1 MNLKKVTIAFALTVS
16 LTNSYLKADEGLWF
30 PALVKKQN
38 FKEMKSKGL
47 QLKADQIYSDKKA
60 DLTEAVMALTSSGQD
75 LRAYASASFISPE
88 GLIITNHH
96 AVFDHIE
103 RFSSDKN
110 DFMKFGYW
118 AKDKSQ
124 ESHCFG
130 LQVTLLFHQRDVT
143 KELTKGLDGVKDEKE
158 RMKQINERSKAIC
171 EKMDQDYPGSISQIS
186 SYMAGN
192 GFVLNSY
199 RVYKDVRMVAAPP
212 MQIGRYAGQED
223 NWQWPRHTGD
233 FAILRVYAGKDN
245 MPASYSKEN
254 VPYRPE
260 KYLPVSKQG
269 VKDNDFTMIIGYP
282 STTREYIP
290 SFALDKIVNEQNAAR
305 VKIRENKLNLL
316 QEAIGDNPL
325 LRLRYTSRLHSIE
338 NSYLRWKGEIAGVRE
353 MDLVNK
359 KIQEEEAFQRWADSD
374 PVRKVEY
381 GNILNQLRENYDELG
396 EYNYA
401 DVYFQEAGLQG
412 AEIVPVAG
420 KFEKLMAMFER
431 KRFNK
436 KAAEAE
442 AKKLHGLTN
451 QYYYNWDYELDRK
464 MFRDMIT
471 VYMNDMPAK
480 FYSVEMVRAAKD
492 FNGDMEAYSKYA
504 FENSILTN
512 KDSIQYFLE
521 NVIEKG
527 VDRLKNDPVYQIAI
541 GYYRVNVNHIA
552 MQRKK
557 LQDQQMPLYA
567 KYLKGYMEWK
577 KNELIYPDANRTM
590 RYSFGKVKPVGEYR
604 SQTFLGELVQKA
616 DAHGDS
622 ASYYLPKKL
631 RSLYET
637 KDFKDYAQN
646 GDVPVNFITDCHTTS
661 GSSGSAV
668 LNGKGEFVGINFDR
682 FVDGVASDYRYM
694 ENKARSITVDSRY
707 ILFILDQYSP
717 SKYVLDELD
726 IR

>member
-1 MNLKKVTIAFALTVS
+1 MNLKKYTIALALTIS
-16 LTNSYLKADEGLWF
+16 LTGSNLKADGGLWF

-47 QLKADQIYSDKKA
+47 QLKANEIYSDKKA
-60 DLTEAVMALTSSGQD
+60 DLTEAVMALTSAGQD

-96 AVFDHIE
+96 AVFDFIE

-130 LQVTLLFHQRDVT
+130 LQVTLLFHQEDVT
-143 KELTKGLDGVKDEKE
+143 KELTKGLDGVKDQKE
-158 RMKQINERSKAIC
+158 RMAKINERSKAIC
-171 EKMDQDYPGSISQIS
+171 EKMDKNHPGSISQIS

-192 GFVLNSY
+192 GFILNSY
-199 RVYKDVRMVAAPP
+199 HIYKDVRMVAAPP
-212 MQIGRYAGQED
+212 MQIGRYAGQQD

-233 FAILRVYAGKDN
+233 FAILRVYADKEN
-245 MPASYSKEN
+245 KPASYSKDN
-254 VPYRPE
+254 VPYRPNT
-260 KYLPVSKQG
+260 YLPISKKG
-269 VKDNDFTMIIGYP
+269 VRENDFAMILGYP
-282 STTREYIP
+282 STTRQYIP
-290 SFALDKIVNEQNAAR
+290 SFALDKIVNEQNASR
-305 VKIRENKLNLL
+305 VKIRANKLQLL
-316 QEAIGDNPL
+316 QEAIADNPS

-359 KIQEEEAFQRWADSD
+359 KIQEEKAFQKWADSE
-374 PVRKVEY
+374 PARKAEY
-381 GNILNQLRENYDELG
+381 GNILNQLRENYEELG
-396 EYNYA
+396 LYNYA

-431 KRFNK
+431 KRLNK
-436 KAAEAE
+436 KAADAE
-442 AKKLHGLTN
+442 SKKLHRLTN

-471 VYMNDMPAK
+471 VYMNDMPVK
-480 FYSVEMVRAAKD
+480 FYSVEMVRAAKE

-512 KDSIQYFLE
+512 KDSIQHFLE
-521 NVIEKG
+521 HVLENG
-527 VDRLKNDPVYQIAI
+527 VTRLKNDPVYQMAI

-577 KNELIYPDANRTM
+577 KNDLIYPDANKTL
-590 RYSFGKVKPVGEYR
+590 RYSYGTVKSVGNKPA
-604 SQTFLGELVQKA
+604 QTFLGELVAKA
-616 DAHGDS
+616 DSHGDS

-631 RSLYET
+631 RRLYES
-637 KDFKDYAQN
+637 KEFKDYAQD
-646 GDVPVNFITDCHTTS
+646 GDIPVNFITNCHTTS

-717 SKYVLDELD
+717 SKYVLDELE